1 MRRLCQQAL
10 QFRGGTGI
18 AIHESDRTLPPWYN
32 SQLIEI
38 GLPMNIRSAK
48 VDELVQRLARLT
60 GEDVETALERA
71 IEERLSR
78 VASPIPPDRRAAMDS
93 FFEKASRLRVLD
105 PRPADEIMGYDRF
118 GLPS

>member
-1 MRRLCQQAL
+1 MMVYLLRLAMK
-10 QFRGGTGI
+10 
-18 AIHESDRTLPPWYN
+18 
-32 SQLIEI
+32 I

-48 VDELVQRLARLT
+48 VDELAHRLARVT

-78 VASPIPPDRRAAMDS
+78 VAPPTPADRRAAMDS

-105 PRPADEIMGYDRF
+105 PRPADEIMGYDRL